1 MRLTD
6 EDLAL
11 VKNYL
16 KLPVVMD
23 VLQNNMD
30 KIETSDLKMKALF
43 AAHLRSLSDKV
54 NRELYDVRQEMRKR
68 GLKVY
73 EEHRSVKGISAKY
86 LCRGYNH
93 EMNLLWA
100 LVKSETET
108 KIADLLGVDIEQI
121 EFK

>member
-16 KLPVVMD
+16 KLPVVME

-30 KIETSDLKMKALF
+30 KIESSDLKMKALF

-54 NRELYDVRQEMRKR
+54 NRELYDMRQEMRKR

>member
-1 MRLTD
+1 MRLTE
-6 EDLAL
+6 EDLVL

-30 KIETSDLKMKALF
+30 KIESSDLKMQALF
-43 AAHLRSLSDKV
+43 AAHLSSLSDKV

-73 EEHRSVKGISAKY
+73 EERRSEKGISAKY

-93 EMNLLWA
+93 EMNLLWG

-108 KIADLLGVDIEQI
+108 KIADLLGVDIEKI